1 MGSRLTSVLIV
12 FLFRLLKMNFNLQRY
27 FQKSCNYAL
36 NHQRI
41 LLLIVACMLG
51 LLIHFPVQAQRGS
64 KIRTVVIDPGHGGR
78 DPGAVGKRSKEKD
91 IVLKVALQTGEYI
104 NQYLPDVKVIY
115 TRTKD
120 EFIELHRRAAI
131 ANENNADVF
140 ISIHCNAIKS
150 TAVHGAETF
159 VMGEHRS
166 QANLDVAKLENAAI
180 LLEENADEQYGGF
193 DPNSPEAYIAFTL
206 YQSEN
211 KSQSIRLAQKVQEQ
225 FTTRV
230 GRRDR
235 SVQQAGFLVLYRT
248 TMPSILV
255 ELGFITNP
263 TEEAFL
269 MSEQGQTYMA
279 SAIFRA
285 FRDFKK
291 EFELD
296 NATPLKLT
304 AEQEAILIQ
313 KPPAELLAEAN
324 QAAGMVENPQVPN
337 ANKIDV
343 EPKTRPAENAN
354 DASSRKTPEQELV
367 YKVQFA
373 TNRNNI
379 PLSESR
385 FSKVP
390 QVEVYFHDGLYKY
403 TSGRYDKINDASR
416 HQAAVRQLGYT
427 DAFVVAFYKGER
439 IGLAE
444 ARKIE
449 EKQEF
454 SP

>member
-1 MGSRLTSVLIV
+1 MERVLTSVFIV
-12 FLFRLLKMNFNLQRY
+12 FLLCLFKLNYKLQRY
-27 FQKSCNYAL
+27 FLKSCNYAL

-41 LLLIVACMLG
+41 LLLIVASVLLG
-51 LLIHFPVQAQRGS
+51 LTHFPLLAQRGS
-64 KIRTVVIDPGHGGR
+64 KIQTVVIDPGHGGR
-78 DPGAVGKRSKEKD
+78 DPGAIGKRSSEKD
-91 IVLKVALQTGEYI
+91 IVLKVALQTGAYI

-120 EFIELHRRAAI
+120 EFVELHRRAAI

-140 ISIHCNAIKS
+140 ISIHCNAVKS
-150 TAVHGAETF
+150 SAVHGAETF

-206 YQSEN
+206 YQSEY
-211 KSQSIRLAQKVQEQ
+211 KLQSIRLAQMVQEQ

-269 MSEQGQTYMA
+269 MSEQGQTYMS

-296 NATPLKLT
+296 NASPLKLT
-304 AEQEAILIQ
+304 PEQEAVLIQ

-324 QAAGMVENPQVPN
+324 KAADLVENPQVPN
-337 ANKIDV
+337 ANKIDS
-343 EPKTRPAENAN
+343 EPQTRPSVNIN
-354 DASSRKTPEQELV
+354 TASIEKPLEHDLV

-390 QVEVYFHDGLYKY
+390 QVDVYFHDGLYKY
-403 TSGRYDKINDASR
+403 TSGRHYRLNDATR
-416 HQAAVRQLGYT
+416 HQAEVRRLGYA
-427 DAFVVAFYKGER
+427 DAFVVAFYKGKR

-449 EKQEF
+449 EK
-454 SP
+454 